1 MTDYIPID
9 EIPHRRHA
17 TQYPYAEWRDRF
29 DADSSSERKI
39 PGGMALEITG
49 LMTGKKVSTCRT
61 LIAQYLKYHDLP
73 LVVLMRNERLFIVRK
88 AEAPTKERVR

>member
-1 MTDYIPID
+1 
-9 EIPHRRHA
+9 
-17 TQYPYAEWRDRF
+17 
-29 DADSSSERKI
+29 
-39 PGGMALEITG
+39 MALEITA

-88 AEAPTKERVR
+88 AEAPTKEKVR